1 MNNSNIKTISVIKMI
16 GQGDYISLSYFLS
29 LWYNTNVKILSLLSG
44 KFRYIFLCSD
54 SGDWGHPSASIVYR
68 FPRNLWERDTVLAG
82 LVFTLFW
89 DIKLSCC
96 LFHYSGAW
104 GSIPQ
109 QAMRGVV
116 TGFRGNELP
125 CLLRWIFAILGH
137 LCIRA
142 FRLGIFAHLWFK
154 G

>member
-1 MNNSNIKTISVIKMI
+1 MI

-82 LVFTLFW
+82 SVFTLFLG
-89 DIKLSCC
+89 IQFSCC

-125 CLLRWIFAILGH
+125 CLLGKLSFLRNDVISVSFIPMIIYFPGIDFSAI
-137 LCIRA
+137 
-142 FRLGIFAHLWFK
+142 RLYNNW
-154 G
+154 